1 MLKCVCVCVR
11 VGDSSRVTCFMINAL
26 IHIIIR
32 CSVSS
37 QTILYLQ
44 IVIVIYSLR
53 VNKAKV
59 DTGFII

>member
-1 MLKCVCVCVR
+1 MLKYVCAR
-11 VGDSSRVTCFMINAL
+11 VGDSSRVTMFYDKCAY

-32 CSVSS
+32 CSVSP
-37 QTILYLQ
+37 QTIYLH

-59 DTGFII
+59 DTGSIL